1 MILVQEILRD
11 VVKRVSDNLHI
22 DINYQCGD
30 ANYVCKQ
37 LDIMSRT
44 AGAESIKYPL
54 FVVYMP
60 IVEDKTDP
68 TCYCKVSLKI
78 LIATLSDKGFSYEQR
93 LEYSF
98 KGLLHPIYEEFI
110 KELKKDNRL
119 KQEYA
124 DFIPHTYTDNYQY
137 GFYGTKTSDNQVFDT
152 IDGIDIT
159 NLKLTVKY
167 ERICEKL
174 SHGRK
179 V

>member
-1 MILVQEILRD
+1 MILVQEILRE

-30 ANYVCKQ
+30 ANYVRQQ
-37 LDIMSRT
+37 LAIMSQT
-44 AGAESIKYPL
+44 VGGEKVKYPL

-60 IVEDKTDP
+60 INEDKTDP
-68 TCYCKVSLKI
+68 TCYCKVNLKI
-78 LIATLSDKGFSYEQR
+78 LIATLSERGFDYAQR

-98 KGLLHPIYEEFI
+98 KSMLHPIYEEFI
-110 KELKKDNRL
+110 SELKKDDRL
-119 KQEYA
+119 KKEYA
-124 DFIPHTYTDNYQY
+124 DFIPHSYVDNYQY

-159 NLKLTVKY
+159 NLKLTIKN

-174 SHGRK
+174 PHGRK
-179 V
+179 I